1 MLRSTRCTTFSTDIW
16 FGLAIAGFTATTA
29 PHFYF
34 TNSMEINTETA
45 GERVG
50 VLSWTEWLEMPELA
64 VPKRNDKAIY

>member
-1 MLRSTRCTTFSTDIW
+1 MLRSTRSTDIR

-45 GERVG
+45 GERESRCFE
-50 VLSWTEWLEMPELA
+50 LDEMA
-64 VPKRNDKAIY
+64 RNARIGGAKTKR

>member
-1 MLRSTRCTTFSTDIW
+1 MLRSTRSTDIR

-45 GERVG
+45 GERERVG
-50 VLSWTEWLEMPELA
+50 VLSWTKWLEMPELA